1 MVCSHCQFFGNRRV
15 TGGVDSIGQ
24 EVLPCKGSFI
34 LLGGAVF
41 VQVLC

>member
-1 MVCSHCQFFGNRRV
+1 MRV
-15 TGGVDSIGQ
+15 TSGVDSIGQ
-24 EVLPCKGSFI
+24 KVLPCKDSFV

>member
-1 MVCSHCQFFGNRRV
+1 MRV
-15 TGGVDSIGQ
+15 TSGADSIEQ

-34 LLGGAVF
+34 LLGGVVF

>member
-1 MVCSHCQFFGNRRV
+1 MVCSHSQFFGNRRV
-15 TGGVDSIGQ
+15 TSGVDNTGQ

>member
-1 MVCSHCQFFGNRRV
+1 MVCSHCQFFGNMRV
-15 TGGVDSIGQ
+15 TSGVDSIGQ
-24 EVLPCKGSFI
+24 EVLPCKGSFV